1 MVDLFKMNHEGLGF
15 FGLDNKDF
23 SKEKLI
29 VITGSNASGK
39 SLLRR
44 IVSNN
49 GRKNNLLVADLSHE
63 RRTTQDIT
71 RAFLYGDENSDS
83 TGNITA
89 SSLIGLFRTSA
100 KWNENHLLIIDEPE
114 IGLGEEAQMGM
125 GIYIREKIESASD
138 KLHNIVIFTHS
149 RYILEEL
156 NKIDH
161 HYHHVGNE
169 YKSIEEFNNRELF
182 PLSPVQLNDISNSTF
197 GVIDGILNRAKDE
210 REKTKK

>member
-1 MVDLFKMNHEGLGF
+1 MINLFKMNEEGLGF
-15 FGLDNKDF
+15 FGLDDKDF

-29 VITGSNASGK
+29 IITGSNASGK

-44 IVSNN
+44 VVSNN

-89 SSLIGLFRTSA
+89 NSLIGLFRSSA
-100 KWNENHLLIIDEPE
+100 GWTENHLLIIDEPE

-125 GIYIREKIESASD
+125 GIYIREKLELASD
-138 KLHNIVIFTHS
+138 KLQNIVIFTHS
-149 RYILEEL
+149 RHILEEL
-156 NKIDH
+156 NKIKH
-161 HYHHVGNE
+161 HYHHVGDK
-169 YKSIEEFNNRELF
+169 YKNIEEFNNRELI

-197 GVIDGILNRAKDE
+197 KILGGILNRAKKEWE
-210 REKTKK
+210 RNE